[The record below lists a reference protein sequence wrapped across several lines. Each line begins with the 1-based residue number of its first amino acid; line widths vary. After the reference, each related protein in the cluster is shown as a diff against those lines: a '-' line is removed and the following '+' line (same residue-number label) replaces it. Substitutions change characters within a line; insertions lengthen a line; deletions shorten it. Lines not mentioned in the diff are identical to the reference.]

1 MAELGEQLNYMMV
14 FLDVCSLLIRSLN
27 YSFFFPDDL
36 TTFWEADSG
45 QFERQIFPPEARKK
59 VDLGGAAGA
68 PRGKKRQISGAE
80 GAQKQKRQILGRR
93 RPFYLMVYH
102 LSRSN

>member
-1 MAELGEQLNYMMV
+1 M
-14 FLDVCSLLIRSLN
+14 
-27 YSFFFPDDL
+27 

-45 QFERQIFPPEARKK
+45 QFERQIFAPEARKK

-80 GAQKQKRQILGRR
+80 GAQKQKRQILGA
-93 RPFYLMVYH
+93 PEAVSLHGVPSIEIE
-102 LSRSN
+102 LNI